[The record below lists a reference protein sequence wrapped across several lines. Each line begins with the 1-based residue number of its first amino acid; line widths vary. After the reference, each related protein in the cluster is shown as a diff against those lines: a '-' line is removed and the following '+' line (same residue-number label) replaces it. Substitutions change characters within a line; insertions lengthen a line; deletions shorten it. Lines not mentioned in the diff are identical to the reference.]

1 MIRPELYYKLKDMQ
15 VLYKGFFDYLGRE
28 FYYPGRG
35 SGRTWPCGGKI
46 PEVKGQ
52 CSSSGRLY
60 RFYTYTATAFG
71 KASAISS
78 QVYVTVTM
86 GTGEDPYQPGS
97 PHQLFYLSKQT
108 VGRLCRLAQEHG
120 IYWDE
125 QWLPLR
131 GEPYQGRFAEEP
143 PP

>member
-1 MIRPELYYKLKDMQ
+1 MQDRPELYYKLKDMQ
-15 VLYKGFFDYLGRE
+15 VLYKGFFDYLEGNFITQEEVLDVLGRVAEKSRKLKDSVVVLDGYTGFTPIQQE
-28 FYYPGRG
+28 FWK
-35 SGRTWPCGGKI
+35 SFCKS
-46 PEVKGQ
+46 Q
-52 CSSSGRLY
+52 
-60 RFYTYTATAFG
+60 A
-71 KASAISS
+71 

-143 PP
+143 P